1 MSFSKLQ
8 MVFSENIII
17 FASQNKIILENF
29 HNNLIFKISIWEK
42 SFLMN
47 KHNQKAI
54 DMFNKQDLMVY

>member
-1 MSFSKLQ
+1 

-17 FASQNKIILENF
+17 CASQNKIILENF

-47 KHNQKAI
+47 KHNQKPI
-54 DMFNKQDLMVY
+54 DMFNEQDLMVY